1 MSPSPSPTSSLGPHH
16 DDRDNQST
24 GEAGSDPLSPD
35 EYVRRLQLIAR
46 KYGVVGPVRIGP
58 ITATC
63 VLVPERVWHNTD
75 LEEIRARFL
84 VCGQLIGDSSSV
96 LAHGRQCPADMRVTL
111 KTHRTK
117 SNRFF
122 NQLPFMCAFADST
135 RSVSIKLFAN
145 GKVHMTGLR
154 SMEEVHSISEAFA
167 DILADVCVR
176 PAQAQHHR
184 VLMINS
190 NFKLG
195 IPIQLRR
202 ICDTLNNHID
212 WEASYNPDIYPAV
225 NARHLGLRTSVFL
238 FGTGSVVVAAAKTH
252 QTLRDTVR
260 QLLEDILPTYR
271 GDVDDTRRTERLV

>member
-1 MSPSPSPTSSLGPHH
+1 MSISSTSFLGPHH
-16 DDRDNQST
+16 DDRDDQST
-24 GEAGSDPLSPD
+24 GEASSDPLSPA
-35 EYVRRLQLIAR
+35 EHVRRLQLITR
-46 KYGVVGPVRIGP
+46 ERGVVGPVRIGP

-84 VCGQLIGDSSSV
+84 VCGQLVGDSSSI
-96 LAHGRQCPADMRVTL
+96 LAHGRQCPADMRVAL

-122 NQLPFMCAFADST
+122 NQLPFTCAFADST

-154 SMEEVHSISEAFA
+154 SIEEVHSISEAFA
-167 DILADVCVR
+167 DVLADACIR
-176 PAQAQHHR
+176 PTQAQHHR
-184 VLMINS
+184 ILMINS

-202 ICDTLNNHID
+202 ICDTLNSHTD

-225 NARHLGLRTSVFL
+225 NARNVGLRTSVFL

-252 QTLRDTVR
+252 QVLQETVR

-271 GDVDDTRRTERLV
+271 GDVDDARRTEQVV